1 MNGQLMAGIGAA
13 ALAAVL
19 IAGGITL
26 ICRRCAAKE
35 TDAVDGGVV
44 KRYQA
49 DAPKV
54 IESTEIVEFRAVSSL
69 LSAFDDGGLGH
80 RVYTL
85 EAKLADGMVRASY
98 QWRGQGGSDKGE
110 FTAGADFMTRLQEI
124 TAAHNLAEK
133 NGFYHSVS
141 GLPNMYGDSL
151 YVLYASG
158 EWIDVYD
165 NQDGFLPMEAVQ
177 ALVEL
182 FGAAT
187 KLDAEK

>member
-1 MNGQLMAGIGAA
+1 MNVQLLIGLGAA

-19 IAGGITL
+19 AAGGIAV
-26 ICRRCAAKE
+26 ICRRCAEKD
-35 TDAVDGGVV
+35 TDVVDGGVV
-44 KRYQA
+44 KRYQS

-54 IESTEIVEFRAVSSL
+54 IESTEIVEFRMVSSL

-85 EAKLADGMVRASY
+85 EAKLADGAVRASY
-98 QWRGQGGSDKGE
+98 QWRGQNGSDKGE
-110 FTAGADFMTRLQEI
+110 FTAGADFMERLQEI

-133 NGFYHSVS
+133 NGYYHSVS

-151 YVLYASG
+151 HVLYASG

-165 NQDGFLPMEAVQ
+165 NQDGFIPMEAVQ
-177 ALVEL
+177 SMVQL

-187 KLDAEK
+187 KLSADE